1 MLLFRVL
8 PSLLLKTSKDGECPA
23 LVDSLF
29 SCLLAAEEGIFSLY
43 LVWTS
48 PVYIYIVVFPS
59 CATMKSPNLP
69 SGWLHHR
76 YWRALPGPPRS
87 ALIRLSKPCILR
99 DPAPNHLTGLCWP
112 CPVSWCT
119 QLYSLTWQISRLS
132 SCLCAVFVH
141 LSRGFSFLKD
151 CPVFSWLCVSAE

>member
-1 MLLFRVL
+1 MQLFRVL

-29 SCLLAAEEGIFSLY
+29 SCLLAAEERIFSMY

-59 CATMKSPNLP
+59 CATMKSPTLP

-99 DPAPNHLTGLCWP
+99 IQLPTISLASADLAQFPDAHSCIPWPGKYRDYLHVSEQFLC
-112 CPVSWCT
+112 T
-119 QLYSLTWQISRLS
+119 
-132 SCLCAVFVH
+132 CLEVFP
-141 LSRGFSFLKD
+141 S
-151 CPVFSWLCVSAE
+151 